1 MLLRIELED
10 DEELVQGVAGAFAVR
25 GRVDGA
31 AVGAVGGDFK
41 FVLGVFV
48 SGSLLAVYSSFS
60 PVDERQETGDSGKG
74 RRGETKGTHSSC
86 NSSTISSAEDFP
98 DDVARVR
105 EAGRVDGERSTVCAI
120 GERRARVLRWT
131 WEGW

>member
-60 PVDERQETGDSGKG
+60 PVDERQETAGRGVKQKG
-74 RRGETKGTHSSC
+74 RTVPAIPRRSRRRRISLTMWRGC
-86 NSSTISSAEDFP
+86 
-98 DDVARVR
+98 ARLGGWMGSGARSVR
-105 EAGRVDGERSTVCAI
+105 LGSVELEC
-120 GERRARVLRWT
+120 
-131 WEGW
+131 